1 MMRPASREEA
11 HMRMM
16 LTAQIPTEGG
26 NAAIRNGSLQTVI
39 KKFMDEFKPE
49 AAYFIAQNGDRC
61 AYFVFDMK
69 EASQIPQAAEGLF
82 LGLNA
87 KITIQPCMNAQ
98 DLGAAGPHIEKWAK
112 EFPKPIV

>member
-1 MMRPASREEA
+1 MMRPASKEEA

-26 NAAIRNGSLQTVI
+26 NAAIRNGSLQNVI

-49 AAYFIAQNGDRC
+49 AAYFTAHHGDRC
-61 AYFVFDMK
+61 AYFVFDLK
-69 EASQIPQAAEGLF
+69 DASQIPHVAENFF

-87 KITIQPCMNAQ
+87 KVELRPCMNAQ
-98 DLGAAGPHIEKWAK
+98 DLGAAGPHIEKWVK
-112 EFPKPIV
+112 EYPKPIA